1 MLQITK
7 TMTITER
14 VNTYPTK
21 YEEGFTPSEIDEL
34 LKEYPNIDMK
44 KFNEATSGVTG
55 IMIDG
60 EFITFH
66 CDIELA
72 LKCSVKK

>member
-1 MLQITK
+1 
-7 TMTITER
+7 MTITER

-21 YEEGFTPSEIDEL
+21 YEEGFTPTEINEL

-44 KFNEATSGVTG
+44 KFNEATSYLTGV
-55 IMIDG
+55 MIDG

-66 CDIELA
+66 SDVEFAI
-72 LKCSVKK
+72 KRSVKKK